1 MHSPEVRD
9 HAQNPRNQGELS
21 DATATVEVSNPVC
34 GDTLKLSVRV
44 ENGRIA
50 AVRFRTRG
58 CPPSIATSSVLTE
71 MIEGKSL
78 EEIEQITAEQISQA
92 LGGLPPAT
100 KHAAQLAEDALDVLL
115 DRLGPLRSANRSHG
129 D

>member
-9 HAQNPRNQGELS
+9 HVQNPRNQGELP

-34 GDTLKLSVRV
+34 GDTLTLAVRV
-44 ENGRIA
+44 EDGRIV

-58 CPPSIATSSVLTE
+58 CPPSIATSSILTE
-71 MIEGKSL
+71 MIDGKSL
-78 EEIEQITAEQISQA
+78 AEIEQITAEQISQA

-100 KHAAQLAEDALDVLL
+100 KHAGQLAEDALDVLL
-115 DRLGPLRSANRSHG
+115 DKLQRL
-129 D
+129 